1 MQQIS
6 ILNHFK
12 FQKLKNVNDINKAKE
27 LALEKLPSKSIQ
39 PRQTNS
45 ILEASDTSVVNKRA
59 RKDNSIE
66 VENKSNVLS
75 RKKKKKEK
83 NSLFKNDD
91 YEVNCQNI
99 VIDED
104 DIELKKKKYE
114 DFQKLFERNPSNE
127 SEKTCTSTKKKA
139 SIINNAK
146 EDQEI
151 LVHNLNIHTSDNDNE
166 FKVKDNFEYTIPPSP
181 SNNQIQSNFHSK
193 DIKDNIDLQESNKIT
208 KGFALSKST
217 QSIIESTLN
226 KIKQEKLKK
235 KDADN
240 LKSQN
245 NKNVLSEILPIMPGK
260 EVAPKPDISQR
271 ATEVS
276 AKTLDIINKLKSSKE
291 ERKNRFE
298 REKTTVRTNSE
309 SSFSLRFKYE
319 DLISTERELI
329 LPPKYKALNRSFEQ
343 LENTMNFY
351 QNKGKQPNFD
361 EIKSSIENT
370 YRQ

>member
-1 MQQIS
+1 M
-6 ILNHFK
+6 
-12 FQKLKNVNDINKAKE
+12 
-27 LALEKLPSKSIQ
+27 
-39 PRQTNS
+39 
-45 ILEASDTSVVNKRA
+45 
-59 RKDNSIE
+59 
-66 VENKSNVLS
+66 
-75 RKKKKKEK
+75 
-83 NSLFKNDD
+83 
-91 YEVNCQNI
+91 
-99 VIDED
+99 
-104 DIELKKKKYE
+104 
-114 DFQKLFERNPSNE
+114 
-127 SEKTCTSTKKKA
+127 
-139 SIINNAK
+139 
-146 EDQEI
+146 
-151 LVHNLNIHTSDNDNE
+151 
-166 FKVKDNFEYTIPPSP
+166 
-181 SNNQIQSNFHSK
+181 
-193 DIKDNIDLQESNKIT
+193 
-208 KGFALSKST
+208 SKST